1 MENWEFLKVLYEE
14 LYDHYRFLL
23 VENYKLY
30 KEKVKAYLW
39 VNIAILSA
47 TGFLIKFFGKVDFL
61 TVFLV
66 VVNLFS
72 IYSTL
77 EEYSKDRVVPASG
90 AEELLNWLYEEIF
103 PLETKEESFYIAL
116 INNLEESIKKESR
129 SREKI
134 YRFFMWLLVIQFL
147 LIGAIL
153 FTGGS

>member
-23 VENYKLY
+23 GENYKLY

-39 VNIAILSA
+39 VNIAILSVA
-47 TGFLIKFFGKVDFL
+47 GFLIKFFGKIDFL

-77 EEYSKDRVVPASG
+77 VEYSKDRVVPASG
-90 AEELLNWLYEEIF
+90 AEELRKWLYEEIF
-103 PLETKEESFYIAL
+103 PLKTKEESFYMAL

>member
-1 MENWEFLKVLYEE
+1 MERWEFLKVLYEE

-23 VENYKLY
+23 GENYKLY

-77 EEYSKDRVVPASG
+77 AEYSKDRVVPASG
-90 AEELLNWLYEEIF
+90 AEELLNWLYEDVF
-103 PLETKEESFYIAL
+103 PLERKEESFYTAL
-116 INNLEESIKKESR
+116 IRNLEENIKREGR
-129 SREKI
+129 SRRKI
-134 YRFFMWLLVIQFL
+134 YQFWMCLLLIQFIT
-147 LIGAIL
+147 IGAIL
-153 FTGGS
+153 LTGGR